1 MRKVTFWNVIPH
13 RLKPTQKL
21 VWGHKNYHY
30 MNTCLNII
38 SKRKAKK
45 IIWVFLKSHDG
56 AFMYAYCYGKQHID
70 NGQDGPNSFGSIS
83 YHKRFTSRLAEAKQ
97 NKTLVVIT
105 DNVASLRKL
114 LLTTITRVGERKN
127 PHITALS
134 NMAQINHADWLK
146 CSSPETA
153 NI

>member
-1 MRKVTFWNVIPH
+1 
-13 RLKPTQKL
+13 
-21 VWGHKNYHY
+21 
-30 MNTCLNII
+30 
-38 SKRKAKK
+38 
-45 IIWVFLKSHDG
+45 
-56 AFMYAYCYGKQHID
+56 MYAYTLYSYGKQHID

-134 NMAQINHADWLK
+134 NMAQINHAD
-146 CSSPETA
+146 
-153 NI
+153 

>member
-1 MRKVTFWNVIPH
+1 MMELLCMH
-13 RLKPTQKL
+13 KL
-21 VWGHKNYHY
+21 CTASAN
-30 MNTCLNII
+30 NT
-38 SKRKAKK
+38 STTAKMDL
-45 IIWVFLKSHDG
+45 ILLDR
-56 AFMYAYCYGKQHID
+56 
-70 NGQDGPNSFGSIS
+70 SIS

-134 NMAQINHADWLK
+134 NMAQINHAD
-146 CSSPETA
+146 
-153 NI
+153 